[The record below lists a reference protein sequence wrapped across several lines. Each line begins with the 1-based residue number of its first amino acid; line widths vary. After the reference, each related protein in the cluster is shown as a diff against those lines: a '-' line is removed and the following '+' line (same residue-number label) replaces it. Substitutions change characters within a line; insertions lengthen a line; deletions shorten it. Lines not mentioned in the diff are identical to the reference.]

1 MLVDNQDFWVTHW
14 ISMKHFKSH
23 YIVKKSKNLPA
34 KVTVKTLAKVNN
46 KVKIKTNVKT
56 TS

>member
-1 MLVDNQDFWVTHW
+1 MLVDNQDFWATHW

-46 KVKIKTNVKT
+46 KVKIKTNVKIK
-56 TS
+56 S